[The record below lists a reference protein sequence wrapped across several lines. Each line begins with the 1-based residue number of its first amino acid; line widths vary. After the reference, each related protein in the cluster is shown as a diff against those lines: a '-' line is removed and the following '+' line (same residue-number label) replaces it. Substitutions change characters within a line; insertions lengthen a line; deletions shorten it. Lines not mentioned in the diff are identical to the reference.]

1 MASFIDLLLLSRQV
15 KEESE
20 KNLPFQN
27 FLSDDANIK
36 RTNNKSVDPRSIFL
50 LRSFKKRSATH
61 NIGISNVQI
70 LFLLRDLLRMHRKNA
85 SEEVNEDYRQ
95 RNKIILKKLRY
106 VMT

>member
-1 MASFIDLLLLSRQV
+1 MVYLQEVFSKL

-50 LRSFKKRSATH
+50 LRSFKKRGATRT
-61 NIGISNVQI
+61 IGKANVQI
-70 LFLLRDLLRMHRKNA
+70 LFLLRDLLRMHRNNVSA
-85 SEEVNEDYRQ
+85 EINEDYRQ
-95 RNKIILKKLRY
+95 RNKFILKKLRY